1 MRMTINLRKRDCSR
15 RTATT
20 VSYTHLPFTE
30 LLEAVKKKFR
40 ETARFWGSAQMTLTL
55 EGRRLSPEEEFSVV
69 NAITE
74 NYGIEILCLI
84 DADAE
89 RIRRCEKALNEKLM
103 ELSAST
109 GQFYKGNLRNG
120 DVLESEASIVVIGDV
135 DCGARVSAKGNIIIL
150 GTLKGTAQAG
160 LSGNRNAVV
169 VAMEMAPSQ
178 VRISDLAFQKAEKGR
193 LLGWGPM
200 MILVKMCIRDRGVE
214 VLSDAE
220 LLAVILRTGT
230 KDISARALAEKILT
244 LGDPPGLPGLLHHC
258 LLYTSSSTWNWWIS
272 LGLPCRI
279 SP

>member
-1 MRMTINLRKRDCSR
+1 MQNPVVIKGNKAGMTVYLDP
-15 RTATT
+15 A
-20 VSYTHLPFTE
+20 LPFTE

-74 NYGIEILCLI
+74 NSGIEILCLI

-178 VRISDLAFQKAEKGR
+178 VRISDLA
-193 LLGWGPM
+193 GWGPM
-200 MILVKMCIRDRGVE
+200 MILVKNGRICSEPIKKSF
-214 VLSDAE
+214 LS
-220 LLAVILRTGT
+220 
-230 KDISARALAEKILT
+230 ALNFI
-244 LGDPPGLPGLLHHC
+244 
-258 LLYTSSSTWNWWIS
+258 
-272 LGLPCRI
+272 
-279 SP
+279 

>member
-1 MRMTINLRKRDCSR
+1 MPR
-15 RTATT
+15 
-20 VSYTHLPFTE
+20 
-30 LLEAVKKKFR
+30 
-40 ETARFWGSAQMTLTL
+40 
-55 EGRRLSPEEEFSVV
+55 
-69 NAITE
+69 
-74 NYGIEILCLI
+74 
-84 DADAE
+84 
-89 RIRRCEKALNEKLM
+89 KALNEKLM

-200 MILVKMCIRDRGVE
+200 MILVKNGRICSEPIKKSF
-214 VLSDAE
+214 LS
-220 LLAVILRTGT
+220 
-230 KDISARALAEKILT
+230 ALNFI
-244 LGDPPGLPGLLHHC
+244 
-258 LLYTSSSTWNWWIS
+258 
-272 LGLPCRI
+272 
-279 SP
+279 

>member
-1 MRMTINLRKRDCSR
+1 MKNPVVIKGNKAGMTVYLDP
-15 RTATT
+15 A
-20 VSYTHLPFTE
+20 LPFTE

-55 EGRRLSPEEEFSVV
+55 EGRELSPEEEFSVV

-74 NYGIEILCLI
+74 NSGIEILCLI

-135 DCGARVSAKGNIIIL
+135 DFGARVSAKGNIIIL
-150 GTLKGTAQAG
+150 GALKGTAQAG

-178 VRISDLAFQKAEKGR
+178 VKISDLLFQKAEKGR

-200 MILVKMCIRDRGVE
+200 MVFVKNGRICSEPIKKSF
-214 VLSDAE
+214 LS
-220 LLAVILRTGT
+220 
-230 KDISARALAEKILT
+230 ALNFI
-244 LGDPPGLPGLLHHC
+244 
-258 LLYTSSSTWNWWIS
+258 
-272 LGLPCRI
+272 
-279 SP
+279 

>member
-1 MRMTINLRKRDCSR
+1 MQNPVVIKGNKAGMTVYLDP
-15 RTATT
+15 A
-20 VSYTHLPFTE
+20 LPFTE

-40 ETARFWGSAQMTLTL
+40 GDGPVLGLCPDDPDPGGKEAVAGGGIFCGQRHHRKF
-55 EGRRLSPEEEFSVV
+55 R
-69 NAITE
+69 
-74 NYGIEILCLI
+74 IEILCLI

-200 MILVKMCIRDRGVE
+200 MILIKNGRICSEPIKKSF
-214 VLSDAE
+214 LS
-220 LLAVILRTGT
+220 
-230 KDISARALAEKILT
+230 ALNFI
-244 LGDPPGLPGLLHHC
+244 
-258 LLYTSSSTWNWWIS
+258 
-272 LGLPCRI
+272 
-279 SP
+279 

>member
-1 MRMTINLRKRDCSR
+1 MQNPVVIKGNKAGMTVYLDP
-15 RTATT
+15 A
-20 VSYTHLPFTE
+20 LPFTE

-74 NYGIEILCLI
+74 NSGIEILCLI

-160 LSGNRNAVV
+160 LSGNRNGDGAL
-169 VAMEMAPSQ
+169 PGK
-178 VRISDLAFQKAEKGR
+178 DLGSCVPEGRKG
-193 LLGWGPM
+193 
-200 MILVKMCIRDRGVE
+200 
-214 VLSDAE
+214 A
-220 LLAVILRTGT
+220 A
-230 KDISARALAEKILT
+230 
-244 LGDPPGLPGLLHHC
+244 PGLGAHDDSYQKWADLFGTHKKELFKC
-258 LLYTSSSTWNWWIS
+258 T
-272 LGLPCRI
+272 
-279 SP
+279 

>member
-1 MRMTINLRKRDCSR
+1 
-15 RTATT
+15 
-20 VSYTHLPFTE
+20 
-30 LLEAVKKKFR
+30 
-40 ETARFWGSAQMTLTL
+40 MTLTL

-74 NYGIEILCLI
+74 NSGIEILCLI

-160 LSGNRNAVV
+160 LSGNRNARGGGHGDGTL
-169 VAMEMAPSQ
+169 PGK
-178 VRISDLAFQKAEKGR
+178 DLGSCVPEGRKG
-193 LLGWGPM
+193 
-200 MILVKMCIRDRGVE
+200 
-214 VLSDAE
+214 A
-220 LLAVILRTGT
+220 A
-230 KDISARALAEKILT
+230 
-244 LGDPPGLPGLLHHC
+244 PGLGAHDDSCQKWADLFGTHKKELFKCTKFH
-258 LLYTSSSTWNWWIS
+258 
-272 LGLPCRI
+272 LGLENFLFI
-279 SP
+279 M